1 MPPEIQENLTG
12 YTLHWQEH
20 KLTAKITR
28 LKNHSDGKLT
38 GDISLTLGSKN
49 QQEPTFLF
57 NFTSAQTRKIL
68 IKSLDE
74 KYPEWKWLPI
84 IDELTREVQRISSAG
99 EPTIKIASTDEYAPL
114 EYLVEPI
121 IPLGKPTAIF
131 GDPGSGKSQLL
142 LILAIVAALPWQDN
156 PLKLGAPKESSPIL
170 LLDYEADEDDIR
182 RSLHHFAEGMDLGYI
197 PIDYRRCSLP
207 IADDLEAIRN
217 HVDAIGAKAVFI
229 DSTSLAAGGDLNRMD
244 VATNYIRALRQLKL
258 TSVSL
263 THTSKDRDAKTKTII
278 GSVLFE
284 AGFRSV
290 FECRGQEDD
299 DTLDIAL
306 LHRKF
311 NLGGK
316 VHPLGYRIHYNG
328 AGSSISWHDPKSVPE
343 FVERMGNNR
352 RILDLLKG
360 GPLPMKEI
368 TEILEITYQAAN
380 ISLNRMEKKQ
390 LVLKL
395 SDKQWGLASKLS

>member
-1 MPPEIQENLTG
+1 MPDIQENLTG
-12 YTLHWQEH
+12 YVLHWPEQ
-20 KLTAKITR
+20 KLTAKIAR

-49 QQEPTFLF
+49 QQEPTFSF
-57 NFTSAQTRKIL
+57 NFTSAQTRKTL
-68 IKSLDE
+68 VKNLDE
-74 KYPEWKWLPI
+74 KYPDWKWLSI
-84 IDELTREVQRISSAG
+84 IDELTREIQRISLAG
-99 EPTIKIASTDEYAPL
+99 EPIIKITSTDECTPL

-131 GDPGSGKSQLL
+131 GDPGSGKSQLA
-142 LILAIVAALPWQDN
+142 LILAIVAALPWKDN
-156 PLKLGAPKESSPIL
+156 PLRLGAPEVSSPVL

-182 RSLHHFAEGMDLGYI
+182 RLLHHFAEGMDLGYI
-197 PIDYRRCSLP
+197 PIDYRRCTLP

-244 VATNYIRALRQLKL
+244 VATSYIRALRQLKL

-263 THTSKDRDAKTKTII
+263 AHTSKDRDAKTKTII

-299 DTLDIAL
+299 DILDIAL

-311 NLGGK
+311 NLGSR
-316 VHPLGYRIHYNG
+316 VHPLGYRIHYNN
-328 AGSSISWHDPKSVPE
+328 AGNTIAWHDPKSVPE

-352 RILDLLKG
+352 RILELLKD

-380 ISLNRMEKKQ
+380 TSLNRLEKKQ
-390 LVLKL
+390 LILKL
-395 SDKQWGLASKLS
+395 GDKQWGLVSKLS